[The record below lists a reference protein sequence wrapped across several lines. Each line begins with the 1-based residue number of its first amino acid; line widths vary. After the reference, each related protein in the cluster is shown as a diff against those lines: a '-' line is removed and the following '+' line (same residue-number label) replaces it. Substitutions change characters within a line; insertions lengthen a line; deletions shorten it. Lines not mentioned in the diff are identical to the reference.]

1 MYHSFSNG
9 LRKIKNREMIFLK
22 KNPHNDEKHLIL
34 VHSDP
39 QFHKEENFQ
48 NYAKVIEDIAQL
60 KKLPRQGHSGCR
72 FRGSGGRQTGTLS
85 SLY

>member
-1 MYHSFSNG
+1 
-9 LRKIKNREMIFLK
+9 MIFLK

-60 KKLPRQGHSGCR
+60 KLPPRQGHSGCR
-72 FRGSGGRQTGTLS
+72 FRGIWWETNRNSILFI
-85 SLY
+85 LNI

>member
-1 MYHSFSNG
+1 
-9 LRKIKNREMIFLK
+9 MIFLK

-60 KKLPRQGHSGCR
+60 KKITPPTGTFWVSI
-72 FRGSGGRQTGTLS
+72 SGGIWWETNRNSILFI
-85 SLY
+85 LNI